1 MQWGAGHFK
10 RTSSQRASFQGEA
23 VSAERSCSVPSDTKA
38 EGTNC
43 SGGHIRVWLE
53 EGLPPTL
60 SETQPDNPMENLR
73 GVRQVPHRKASF
85 QHPLTPENTYSR
97 PQLDTLRPHLPLF
110 YSTRPL
116 LLLQPGARQLIN
128 VKKVL
133 LTQCPMMGSSPW
145 VPAHHHFN

>member
-1 MQWGAGHFK
+1 MGVNLASTSSKTERVLDGVRAMQWGAGHFK

-60 SETQPDNPMENLR
+60 RETQPDNPNGESQRCPSSTTQESKL
-73 GVRQVPHRKASF
+73 A
-85 QHPLTPENTYSR
+85 TPANPRE
-97 PQLDTLRPHLPLF
+97 HLQQA
-110 YSTRPL
+110 T
-116 LLLQPGARQLIN
+116 A
-128 VKKVL
+128 
-133 LTQCPMMGSSPW
+133 
-145 VPAHHHFN
+145 